1 MCSSEKKAKNNI
13 IQDVQTNMNN
23 YDNYITGLYDS
34 DSPMNQPETEAEKVT
49 YTEFLENELNQTYFK
64 DFLSDYKDTVK
75 QIYQTNKRILEI
87 EQNLSIFGTITSDE
101 RIELHNL
108 KKKLT
113 NFIYLLWKYIIIL
126 LQ

>member
-34 DSPMNQPETEAEKVT
+34 DSPMNQPEAEAEKVT

-64 DFLSDYKDTVK
+64 DFLSDYKDTV
-75 QIYQTNKRILEI
+75 ITIHQTWKRIAEI
-87 EQNLSIFGTITSDE
+87 EENQRLLPFDSDE
-101 RIELHNL
+101 QQELIQIKN
-108 KKKLT
+108 KLT
-113 NFIYLLWKYIIIL
+113 VLIDLL
-126 LQ
+126 

>member
-34 DSPMNQPETEAEKVT
+34 DSPMNQTEAEAEKVT

-64 DFLSDYKDTVK
+64 DFLSDYKDTVAT
-75 QIYQTNKRILEI
+75 IYQTWKRVREI
-87 EQNLSIFGTITSDE
+87 EENQRLLPFDSDE
-101 RIELHNL
+101 QQELIQL

-113 NFIYLLWKYIIIL
+113 TLIELL
-126 LQ
+126 

>member
-34 DSPMNQPETEAEKVT
+34 DSPMNQPEAEAEKVT

-64 DFLSDYKDTVK
+64 DFLSDYKDTVIT
-75 QIYQTNKRILEI
+75 IYQTWKRVLEI
-87 EQNLSIFGTITSDE
+87 EENQRLLPFDSDE
-101 RIELHNL
+101 QQELIQI
-108 KKKLT
+108 KDKLT
-113 NFIYLLWKYIIIL
+113 KLIKLL
-126 LQ
+126 

>member
-1 MCSSEKKAKNNI
+1 
-13 IQDVQTNMNN
+13 MNN

-34 DSPMNQPETEAEKVT
+34 DSPMNQPEAEAEKVT

-75 QIYQTNKRILEI
+75 QIYQTNKRIAEI
-87 EQNLSIFGTITSDE
+87 EENQRLLPFDSDE
-101 RIELHNL
+101 QQELIHL

-113 NFIYLLWKYIIIL
+113 VLIDLL
-126 LQ
+126 

>member
-1 MCSSEKKAKNNI
+1 
-13 IQDVQTNMNN
+13 MNN
-23 YDNYITGLYDS
+23 YDNQVLGVGNS
-34 DSPMNQPETEAEKVT
+34 MHPANQLEAEAEKVT

-64 DFLSDYKDTVK
+64 DFLSDYKDTA
-75 QIYQTNKRILEI
+75 ITIHQTWKRIAEI

-113 NFIYLLWKYIIIL
+113 TLIELL
-126 LQ
+126 

>member
-1 MCSSEKKAKNNI
+1 
-13 IQDVQTNMNN
+13 MND
-23 YDNYITGLYDS
+23 YDNQVLGVGNS
-34 DSPMNQPETEAEKVT
+34 MHPANQPEAEAEKVT

-64 DFLSDYKDTVK
+64 DFLSDYKDTT
-75 QIYQTNKRILEI
+75 ITMHQTWKKVLEI

-113 NFIYLLWKYIIIL
+113 KLIKLL
-126 LQ
+126 

>member
-34 DSPMNQPETEAEKVT
+34 DSPMNQPEAEAEKVT

-64 DFLSDYKDTVK
+64 DFLSDYKDTVTT
-75 QIYQTNKRILEI
+75 IHQTWRRVLEI
-87 EQNLSIFGTITSDE
+87 EENQRLLPFSSDE
-101 RIELHNL
+101 QEELIQL

-113 NFIYLLWKYIIIL
+113 KLIKLL
-126 LQ
+126 